1 MRTNNTQARPGL
13 LLGCGCCCC
22 FARGW
27 YSLRDALEMI
37 CGVEVLSVGFSLL
50 KHSVCK
56 GLLARQHPKL
66 VVVGLFFR
74 SELACVYGGTFACHR
89 VVCSDFNQQ
98 RKRRPSRGQMYLRV
112 VTLRVNVEA
121 V

>member
-1 MRTNNTQARPGL
+1 MRTNDTQARPGL
-13 LLGCGCCCC
+13 LLGCGCC

-27 YSLRDALEMI
+27 YSLWDALEMV

-50 KHSVCK
+50 QHGVCK
-56 GLLARQHPKL
+56 RFLARQHPKL

-89 VVCSDFNQQ
+89 VALISINREKEDPGDRCI
-98 RKRRPSRGQMYLRV
+98 YEL
-112 VTLRVNVEA
+112 
-121 V
+121 